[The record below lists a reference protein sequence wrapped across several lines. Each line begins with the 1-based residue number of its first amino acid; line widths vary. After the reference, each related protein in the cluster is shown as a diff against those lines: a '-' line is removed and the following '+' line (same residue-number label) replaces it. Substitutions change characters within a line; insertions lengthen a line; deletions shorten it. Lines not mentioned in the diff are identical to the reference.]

1 MDSIAQ
7 IGYPGFLEVG
17 LDLVVVCGGERGG
30 RGGEGDRRGRRV
42 GGKRE
47 GGRGR
52 GREEGK
58 EGGRYKKLSR

>member
-47 GGRGR
+47 GGRG
-52 GREEGK
+52 G
-58 EGGRYKKLSR
+58 GGRKGRREGDTKS